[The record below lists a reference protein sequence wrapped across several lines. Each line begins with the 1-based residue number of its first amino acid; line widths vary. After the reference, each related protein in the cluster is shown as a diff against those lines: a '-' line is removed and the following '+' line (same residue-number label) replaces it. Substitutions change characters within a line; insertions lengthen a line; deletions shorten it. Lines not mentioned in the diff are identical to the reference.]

1 MPLNA
6 SISVAPT
13 ITPSNVVVTDSS
25 TGADAAI
32 VSRIITVYDYTN
44 AVIGTFQFPLAVGA
58 SISINVFTQDTAAN
72 FVTTWLDVNNVVLYT
87 ASELF
92 VGVGYNQAFL
102 YNLTQAQTGNP
113 NIIRDNRYYNAKISL
128 IVEIDSAQQAITQA
142 SDLAGAEFAITRANY
157 IISNGNKYFG

>member
-1 MPLNA
+1 MPLNP
-6 SISVAPT
+6 SISVAAT
-13 ITPSNVVVTDSS
+13 INPAAITVTDTS

-32 VSRIITVYDYTN
+32 TNRVITLYDYTN
-44 AVIGTFQFPLAVGA
+44 AVTGTFQFPLAVGA
-58 SISINVFTQDTAAN
+58 SITITAFTQDQAINA
-72 FVTTWLDVNNVVLYT
+72 VVTWLDVTNAVLYT

-113 NIIRDNRYYNAKISL
+113 NIIRDNRYYNAKIAL
-128 IVEIDSAQQAITQA
+128 IVEVDSAQQAITEA

-157 IISNGNKYFG
+157 ISSNGNKFF